1 MKYSG
6 KRHPVLRLIAQGEG
20 LHLDFK
26 FEISDAPKIARSL
39 SAFANTDGGT
49 LLIGVKDNGKI
60 SGIRSEEEFYMIQN
74 AAMRYCKPEVSFQS
88 KEWLVEGKKVL
99 EITIPKGSRQPYK
112 ASDKQGRYR
121 AYIRVN
127 DENILADG
135 VQMKIWQ
142 RLKSHKEIRF
152 MNSVEERN
160 LLQCLDADEMLALS
174 FLKKQCGLS
183 SYKVEKLLSEF
194 VLLGLV
200 EMKTTTED
208 SFFSLCAL
216 PS

>member
-1 MKYSG
+1 VKYAG
-6 KRHPVLRLIAQGEG
+6 KHHPVLRRIAQGEG

-74 AAMRYCKPEVSFQS
+74 AAMRYCKPEVYFLS
-88 KEWLVEGKKVL
+88 KEWLIEGKKIL
-99 EITIPKGSRQPYK
+99 EITIPKGPQPPYK
-112 ASDKQGRYR
+112 ATDPHGRFR

-127 DENILADG
+127 DENILAGG

-142 RLKSHKEIRF
+142 QRKSRKAIRFSNSMEEKILLRCLPAGEMISLARLK
-152 MNSVEERN
+152 
-160 LLQCLDADEMLALS
+160 
-174 FLKKQCGLS
+174 KKCGLS
-183 SYKVEKLLSEF
+183 PYKIEKMLADFILLE
-194 VLLGLV
+194 LV
-200 EMKTTTED
+200 NMEITSED
-208 SFFSLCAL
+208 SFFSLR
-216 PS
+216 S